1 MPEANIRFEAADS
14 IGTLT
19 IDRPKALNALNPD
32 TLREILRCLRDV
44 RRAGEVRALI
54 LTGAGEK
61 AFVAGADIAEM
72 SKMTVVQAKEMA
84 RLGQRLTSALEDLPI
99 PVIAAVNGFALGGG
113 MELVMACDLA
123 IASEK
128 ARFGQPEINLG
139 IIPGFGG
146 TQRLARRVGA
156 PHAREMIYGGEMID
170 AETARQWGL
179 VNRVVKPEDLLTEA
193 RKLAATLATKPPVAL
208 AQAKLAIQHGLD
220 VDLENG
226 LRLEAEAFAVTFSTE
241 DRIEGMAAFLT
252 KRTAKFTGR

>member
-1 MPEANIRFEAADS
+1 MPDANIRFEVADS

-19 IDRPKALNALNPD
+19 IDRPKSLNALDPD

-44 RRAGEVRALI
+44 RREGKVRAMI
-54 LTGAGEK
+54 VTGAGEK

-84 RLGQRLTSALEDLPI
+84 RLGQRLTSALEDLPF

-113 MELVMACDLA
+113 LELVLACDLA

-139 IIPGFGG
+139 IIPGYGG
-146 TQRLARRVGA
+146 TQRLARRVGILR
-156 PHAREMIYGGEMID
+156 AREMIYGGDMID

-179 VNRVVKPEDLLTEA
+179 VNRVVHAEDLLAEA
-193 RKLAATLATKPPVAL
+193 RKLGTALATKPPVAL

-226 LRLEAEAFAVTFSTE
+226 LRLEAEAFAVTFSTD
-241 DRIEGMAAFLT
+241 DRTEGMSAFLN
-252 KRTAKFTGR
+252 KRPAKFTGQ

>member
-156 PHAREMIYGGEMID
+156 PRAREMIYGGDMID

-220 VDLENG
+220 IDLENG

-241 DRIEGMAAFLT
+241 DRSEGMAAFLT

>member
-84 RLGQRLTSALEDLPI
+84 RLGQRLTSALEDLSI

-156 PHAREMIYGGEMID
+156 PRAREMIYGGDMID

-220 VDLENG
+220 IDLENG

-241 DRIEGMAAFLT
+241 DRSEGMAAFLT

>member
-1 MPEANIRFEAADS
+1 MPDANIRFEAADS

-54 LTGAGEK
+54 VTGAGEK

-99 PVIAAVNGFALGGG
+99 PVNRRRQRLRARWRHGAGHG
-113 MELVMACDLA
+113 CDLA
-123 IASEK
+123 IASER

-139 IIPGFGG
+139 IIPGFAARSAWRGG
-146 TQRLARRVGA
+146 VGA
-156 PHAREMIYGGEMID
+156 PRAREMIYGGEMID

-208 AQAKLAIQHGLD
+208 AQAKLVIQHGLD
-220 VDLENG
+220 VDSRTG
-226 LRLEAEAFAVTFSTE
+226 FA
-241 DRIEGMAAFLT
+241 
-252 KRTAKFTGR
+252 